1 MDSLIANILLG
12 ISTGYLANKTGIID
26 EKFLKTINEIIYAK
40 ENEIKAKRDTND
52 KLKSDLKVLNK
63 LEKKEK
69 LTQEEKRK
77 LAVSLEALEIKKTGF
92 GEEFKKWKDGKIK
105 YTEYLK
111 SKNQIKEELDV
122 SNLFLETKEKFY
134 AYEKLSKQRSDLLK
148 QQKALSK
155 IRNKTSVQENEY
167 YEVTKNLKSLEMFD
181 IPNIIEEF
189 GISINKLDG
198 DGKKNGKNLRDYL
211 LKSSIENLKQ
221 EKKDLEKNISRYNN
235 KTKGINI
242 RGRNGDKH
250 SKYVSKEE
258 YQSYRQRLSNVDSN
272 LEMYLNMEKND
283 IAELKKAEEKK
294 VDDKN
299 VIKSKKNE
307 EKKVN
312 KNDIEEKYKQE
323 ELKINTD
330 YNEEIIKETERFN
343 KKMEKLLEDGKI
355 NEIEEEKQIH
365 EINLKTIGEKNKEKI
380 LEHQKTKSTASEID
394 IKNIDSKIKMIK
406 TNSEKEKNEKKY
418 NNIQLNI
425 QNSINNAGAGLKN
438 LTSMFQILGNVTGK
452 QSIKDISNVLGTGGS
467 LFDFLNGNEIGK
479 KWLTDTFGSNAI
491 PSLDNFN
498 FGNGIGNII
507 SGALGG
513 GTEGNLG
520 GMIGSGIGTAIS
532 GPVGSIV
539 GGAIGSIGGSIFGSK
554 SKKKKK
560 REERKRKA
568 AQERLQRG
576 LISGQYKWQD
586 VIEAYNEDL
595 LKLGTGSYIDLYD
608 KVSANTDYDNV
619 LSSLNG
625 AKSGSDG
632 VSMTTLKQLMPQ
644 YSEQQIIDWFKSLT
658 GGAVL
663 KGDILSTGE
672 GKYGAIDIGEL
683 AKQVTNANRDLEKT
697 LKTTIKGI
705 INFSADSLAAVVKKG
720 FFGGMEDLGNDIESM
735 LAESLKNAFVNT
747 EMSKALF
754 NGMSDKVSDV
764 VKEMFVKDGN
774 LGIDL
779 ETGDL
784 ENLSLTQYMEL
795 IKKYTEISNEKLEE
809 LFREL
814 GLNMDNLTGS
824 MNNLNK
830 NMSKNIV
837 QGMATNLWRYN
848 LGQNVTSEF
857 NGVFEVEIPIIL
869 GDQLLDKRI
878 IKITSDSI
886 RKARRNKF

>member
-1 MDSLIANILLG
+1 MKEIISEGVLDRDQRDILSNMSLIGNRNITSDLEKEKTTKIFAKKSEEIKLLKKLNSKMKNN
-12 ISTGYLANKTGIID
+12 IQILKNLSS
-26 EKFLKTINEIIYAK
+26 KTILSNEEEKELDKILDEFNIFDKEIADKFKIFKEGNASITEYNDTLEAKKKVLDEDNENLEILETAFNMKNENFAITEQSIEQYEKKELEIINKYNK
-40 ENEIKAKRDTND
+40 E
-52 KLKSDLKVLNK
+52 K
-63 LEKKEK
+63 LEK
-69 LTQEEKRK
+69 
-77 LAVSLEALEIKKTGF
+77 
-92 GEEFKKWKDGKIK
+92 
-105 YTEYLK
+105 
-111 SKNQIKEELDV
+111 
-122 SNLFLETKEKFY
+122 TKVY
-134 AYEKLSKQRSDLLK
+134 
-148 QQKALSK
+148 
-155 IRNKTSVQENEY
+155 
-167 YEVTKNLKSLEMFD
+167 
-181 IPNIIEEF
+181 
-189 GISINKLDG
+189 
-198 DGKKNGKNLRDYL
+198 
-211 LKSSIENLKQ
+211 
-221 EKKDLEKNISRYNN
+221 
-235 KTKGINI
+235 
-242 RGRNGDKH
+242 
-250 SKYVSKEE
+250 
-258 YQSYRQRLSNVDSN
+258 
-272 LEMYLNMEKND
+272 
-283 IAELKKAEEKK
+283 
-294 VDDKN
+294 
-299 VIKSKKNE
+299 
-307 EKKVN
+307 
-312 KNDIEEKYKQE
+312 
-323 ELKINTD
+323 
-330 YNEEIIKETERFN
+330 N
-343 KKMEKLLEDGKI
+343 KKMEELLDEKNTKEAKLTKKNYEMEMKK
-355 NEIEEEKQIH
+355 EEEIH
-365 EINLKTIGEKNKEKI
+365 RMKLRNFQKLNPKI
-380 LEHQKTKSTASEID
+380 AENELF
-394 IKNIDSKIKMIK
+394 KI
-406 TNSEKEKNEKKY
+406 EWAEAEEVKEKN
-418 NNIQLNI
+418 NNIFNQI
-425 QNSINNAGAGLKN
+425 QEKDKENLKIGIKN
-438 LTSMFQILGNVTGK
+438 LSSMFKLVGDITEKDSIKNMSEKIGTLTPEKLEKFFGSKIAKKTLNV
-452 QSIKDISNVLGTGGS
+452 IKDIAPKKLVEIIENKPIPTFEKFQEGQKIGDTVSSFLDGGS
-467 LFDFLNGNEIGK
+467 EGK
-479 KWLTDTFGSNAI
+479 LGS
-491 PSLDNFN
+491 
-498 FGNGIGNII
+498 
-507 SGALGG
+507 
-513 GTEGNLG
+513 
-520 GMIGSGIGTAIS
+520 MIGSGL
-532 GPVGSIV
+532 GSIV
-539 GGAIGSIGGSIFGSK
+539 GGAVGSKVGGVLGSIGGSLLGRK

-644 YSEQQIIDWFKSLT
+644 YNEQQIIDWFKSLT

-747 EMSKALF
+747 EMSKGLF

-830 NMSKNIV
+830 NMSKNTV

-848 LGQNVTSEF
+848 LGQNMTSEF

>member
-1 MDSLIANILLG
+1 
-12 ISTGYLANKTGIID
+12 
-26 EKFLKTINEIIYAK
+26 
-40 ENEIKAKRDTND
+40 
-52 KLKSDLKVLNK
+52 
-63 LEKKEK
+63 
-69 LTQEEKRK
+69 
-77 LAVSLEALEIKKTGF
+77 
-92 GEEFKKWKDGKIK
+92 
-105 YTEYLK
+105 
-111 SKNQIKEELDV
+111 
-122 SNLFLETKEKFY
+122 
-134 AYEKLSKQRSDLLK
+134 
-148 QQKALSK
+148 
-155 IRNKTSVQENEY
+155 
-167 YEVTKNLKSLEMFD
+167 
-181 IPNIIEEF
+181 
-189 GISINKLDG
+189 
-198 DGKKNGKNLRDYL
+198 
-211 LKSSIENLKQ
+211 
-221 EKKDLEKNISRYNN
+221 
-235 KTKGINI
+235 
-242 RGRNGDKH
+242 
-250 SKYVSKEE
+250 
-258 YQSYRQRLSNVDSN
+258 
-272 LEMYLNMEKND
+272 
-283 IAELKKAEEKK
+283 
-294 VDDKN
+294 
-299 VIKSKKNE
+299 
-307 EKKVN
+307 
-312 KNDIEEKYKQE
+312 
-323 ELKINTD
+323 
-330 YNEEIIKETERFN
+330 
-343 KKMEKLLEDGKI
+343 
-355 NEIEEEKQIH
+355 
-365 EINLKTIGEKNKEKI
+365 
-380 LEHQKTKSTASEID
+380 
-394 IKNIDSKIKMIK
+394 
-406 TNSEKEKNEKKY
+406 
-418 NNIQLNI
+418 
-425 QNSINNAGAGLKN
+425 
-438 LTSMFQILGNVTGK
+438 
-452 QSIKDISNVLGTGGS
+452 
-467 LFDFLNGNEIGK
+467 
-479 KWLTDTFGSNAI
+479 
-491 PSLDNFN
+491 
-498 FGNGIGNII
+498 
-507 SGALGG
+507 
-513 GTEGNLG
+513 
-520 GMIGSGIGTAIS
+520 MIGSGL
-532 GPVGSIV
+532 GSIV
-539 GGAIGSIGGSIFGSK
+539 GGAVGSKVGGVLGSIGGSLLGRK

-644 YSEQQIIDWFKSLT
+644 YNEQQIMDWFKSLT

-747 EMSKALF
+747 EMSKGLF

-774 LGIDL
+774 LGINL

-830 NMSKNIV
+830 NMSKNTV

-848 LGQNVTSEF
+848 LGQNMTSEF

>member
-1 MDSLIANILLG
+1 MDPITAKVIADAIISAMIGLAVQESYELAQKKIQEIIEEAEENVKAEKQISIEIEKKLKILNELDKKQVLT
-12 ISTGYLANKTGIID
+12 IKEQKKLNKVLEYFKKADVRLANSYEKFKMKEISYADYLSVKDETKSELDLRNYIID
-26 EKFLKTINEIIYAK
+26 SQEKYLEYEKEYQKLFNENSKYEQKHQLRVTPKLGKKMIGGK
-40 ENEIKAKRDTND
+40 NKAN
-52 KLKSDLKVLNK
+52 
-63 LEKKEK
+63 
-69 LTQEEKRK
+69 
-77 LAVSLEALEIKKTGF
+77 
-92 GEEFKKWKDGKIK
+92 
-105 YTEYLK
+105 
-111 SKNQIKEELDV
+111 IKEEDRKV
-122 SNLFLETKEKFY
+122 VLESIENMKKGEG
-134 AYEKLSKQRSDLLK
+134 SK
-148 QQKALSK
+148 
-155 IRNKTSVQENEY
+155 
-167 YEVTKNLKSLEMFD
+167 
-181 IPNIIEEF
+181 
-189 GISINKLDG
+189 
-198 DGKKNGKNLRDYL
+198 GKNEELERYIKNEKRIKEL
-211 LKSSIENLKQ
+211 ENLKQ
-221 EKKDLEKNISRYNN
+221 TAIKNVEEKNIINN
-235 KTKGINI
+235 IFDNEKEKKIVEKKAKNNI
-242 RGRNGDKH
+242 T
-250 SKYVSKEE
+250 
-258 YQSYRQRLSNVDSN
+258 
-272 LEMYLNMEKND
+272 
-283 IAELKKAEEKK
+283 ELKK
-294 VDDKN
+294 V
-299 VIKSKKNE
+299 E

-312 KNDIEEKYKQE
+312 KNDAEEKYKQE

-343 KKMEKLLEDGKI
+343 KKIKKLLAEKKI
-355 NEIEEEKQIH
+355 NEIKIEKQKH
-365 EINLKTIGEKNKEKI
+365 EINLKKFEDEKIEKLFQHQKNKPGA
-380 LEHQKTKSTASEID
+380 TKID
-394 IKNIDSKIKMIK
+394 IENIDSKLEIIK
-406 TNSEKEKNEKKY
+406 TNSEKEENDKKY
-418 NNIQLNI
+418 NDIQVNI
-425 QNSINNAGAGLKN
+425 QNSINNAGTGLKN
-438 LTSMFQILGNVTGK
+438 LSSMFQMLGEVTGK
-452 QSIKDISNVLGTGGS
+452 QSIKDISNVLGTGSS
-467 LFDFLNGNEIGK
+467 LFEAFKNTSIGAEKLAGFLGDK
-479 KWLTDTFGSNAI
+479 AI
-491 PSLDNFN
+491 PGFENFN
-498 FGNGIGNII
+498 QGMGIGNII

-520 GMIGSGIGTAIS
+520 SMIGSGIGTAV
-532 GPVGSIV
+532 GGLPGSIV
-539 GGAIGSIGGSIFGSK
+539 GGAIGSIGGSLFGSK

-586 VIEAYNEDL
+586 VMEAYNEDL
-595 LKLGTGSYIDLYD
+595 LKLGAGSYIGLYD

-644 YSEQQIIDWFKSLT
+644 YNEQQIIDWFKSLT

-697 LKTTIKGI
+697 LKATIKGI

-720 FFGGMEDLGNDIESM
+720 FFGGIEDLGNDIEGM
-735 LAESLKNAFVNT
+735 LAESLKNAFINT
-747 EMSKALF
+747 EMSKVLF

-764 VKEMFVKDGN
+764 VKEMFVKDSN

-814 GLNMDNLTGS
+814 GLNVDNLTGS

-830 NMSKNIV
+830 NMSKNAV
-837 QGMATNLWRYN
+837 QGMSTNLWKYN
-848 LGQNVTSEF
+848 LGQKVTSEF
-857 NGVFEVEIPIIL
+857 NGIFEIEIPITL

>member
-1 MDSLIANILLG
+1 MKEIISEGVLDREQRDILPNMSLIGNRNITSDLEKEKTTKIFAKKSEEIKLLKKLNSKMKNN
-12 ISTGYLANKTGIID
+12 IQILKNLSS
-26 EKFLKTINEIIYAK
+26 KTILSNEEEKELDKILDEFNIFDKEIADKFKIFKEGNASITEYNDTLEAKKKVLDEDNENLEILETAFNMKNENFAITEQSIEQYEKKELEIINKYNK
-40 ENEIKAKRDTND
+40 E
-52 KLKSDLKVLNK
+52 K
-63 LEKKEK
+63 LEK
-69 LTQEEKRK
+69 
-77 LAVSLEALEIKKTGF
+77 
-92 GEEFKKWKDGKIK
+92 
-105 YTEYLK
+105 
-111 SKNQIKEELDV
+111 
-122 SNLFLETKEKFY
+122 TKVY
-134 AYEKLSKQRSDLLK
+134 
-148 QQKALSK
+148 
-155 IRNKTSVQENEY
+155 
-167 YEVTKNLKSLEMFD
+167 
-181 IPNIIEEF
+181 
-189 GISINKLDG
+189 
-198 DGKKNGKNLRDYL
+198 
-211 LKSSIENLKQ
+211 
-221 EKKDLEKNISRYNN
+221 
-235 KTKGINI
+235 
-242 RGRNGDKH
+242 
-250 SKYVSKEE
+250 
-258 YQSYRQRLSNVDSN
+258 
-272 LEMYLNMEKND
+272 
-283 IAELKKAEEKK
+283 
-294 VDDKN
+294 
-299 VIKSKKNE
+299 
-307 EKKVN
+307 
-312 KNDIEEKYKQE
+312 
-323 ELKINTD
+323 
-330 YNEEIIKETERFN
+330 N
-343 KKMEKLLEDGKI
+343 KKMEELLDEKNTKEAKLTKKNYEMEMKK
-355 NEIEEEKQIH
+355 EEEIH
-365 EINLKTIGEKNKEKI
+365 RMKLRNFQKLNPKI
-380 LEHQKTKSTASEID
+380 TENELF
-394 IKNIDSKIKMIK
+394 KI
-406 TNSEKEKNEKKY
+406 EWAEAEEVKEKN
-418 NNIQLNI
+418 NNIFNQI
-425 QNSINNAGAGLKN
+425 QEKDKENLKIGIKN
-438 LTSMFQILGNVTGK
+438 LSSMFKLVGDITEKDSIKNMSEKIGTLTPEKLEKFFGSKIAKKTLNV
-452 QSIKDISNVLGTGGS
+452 IKDIAPKKLVEIIENKPIPTFEKFQEGQKIGDTVSSFLDGGS
-467 LFDFLNGNEIGK
+467 EGK
-479 KWLTDTFGSNAI
+479 LGS
-491 PSLDNFN
+491 
-498 FGNGIGNII
+498 
-507 SGALGG
+507 
-513 GTEGNLG
+513 
-520 GMIGSGIGTAIS
+520 MIGSGL
-532 GPVGSIV
+532 GSIV
-539 GGAIGSIGGSIFGSK
+539 GGAVGSKVGGVLGSIGGSLLGRK

-644 YSEQQIIDWFKSLT
+644 YNEQQIMDWFKSLT

-747 EMSKALF
+747 EMSKGLF

-830 NMSKNIV
+830 NMSKNTV

-848 LGQNVTSEF
+848 LGQNMTSEF

>member
-1 MDSLIANILLG
+1 MKEIISEGVLDREQRDILPNMSLIGNRNITSDLEKEKTTKIFAKKSEEIKLLKKLNSKMKNN
-12 ISTGYLANKTGIID
+12 IQILKNLSS
-26 EKFLKTINEIIYAK
+26 KTILSNEEEKELDKILDEFNIFDKEIADKFKIFKEGNASITEYNDTLEAKKKVLDEDNENLEILETAFNMKNENFAITEQSIEQYEKKELEIINKYNK
-40 ENEIKAKRDTND
+40 E
-52 KLKSDLKVLNK
+52 K
-63 LEKKEK
+63 LEK
-69 LTQEEKRK
+69 
-77 LAVSLEALEIKKTGF
+77 
-92 GEEFKKWKDGKIK
+92 
-105 YTEYLK
+105 
-111 SKNQIKEELDV
+111 
-122 SNLFLETKEKFY
+122 TKVY
-134 AYEKLSKQRSDLLK
+134 
-148 QQKALSK
+148 
-155 IRNKTSVQENEY
+155 
-167 YEVTKNLKSLEMFD
+167 
-181 IPNIIEEF
+181 
-189 GISINKLDG
+189 
-198 DGKKNGKNLRDYL
+198 
-211 LKSSIENLKQ
+211 
-221 EKKDLEKNISRYNN
+221 
-235 KTKGINI
+235 
-242 RGRNGDKH
+242 
-250 SKYVSKEE
+250 
-258 YQSYRQRLSNVDSN
+258 
-272 LEMYLNMEKND
+272 
-283 IAELKKAEEKK
+283 
-294 VDDKN
+294 
-299 VIKSKKNE
+299 
-307 EKKVN
+307 
-312 KNDIEEKYKQE
+312 
-323 ELKINTD
+323 
-330 YNEEIIKETERFN
+330 N
-343 KKMEKLLEDGKI
+343 KKMEELLDEKNTKEAKLTKKNYEMEMKK
-355 NEIEEEKQIH
+355 EEEIH
-365 EINLKTIGEKNKEKI
+365 RMKLRNFQKLNPKI
-380 LEHQKTKSTASEID
+380 TENELF
-394 IKNIDSKIKMIK
+394 KI
-406 TNSEKEKNEKKY
+406 EWAEAEEVKEKN
-418 NNIQLNI
+418 NNIFNQI
-425 QNSINNAGAGLKN
+425 QEKDKENLKIGIKN
-438 LTSMFQILGNVTGK
+438 LSSMFKLVGDITEKDSIKNMSEKIGTLTPEKLEKFFGSKIAKKTLNV
-452 QSIKDISNVLGTGGS
+452 IKDIAPKKLVEIIENKPIPTFEKFQEGQKIGDTVSSFLDGGS
-467 LFDFLNGNEIGK
+467 EGK
-479 KWLTDTFGSNAI
+479 LGS
-491 PSLDNFN
+491 
-498 FGNGIGNII
+498 
-507 SGALGG
+507 
-513 GTEGNLG
+513 
-520 GMIGSGIGTAIS
+520 MIGSGL
-532 GPVGSIV
+532 GSIV
-539 GGAIGSIGGSIFGSK
+539 GGAVGSKVGGVLGSIGGSLLGRK

-625 AKSGSDG
+625 VKSGSDG

-644 YSEQQIIDWFKSLT
+644 YNEQQIMDWFKSLT

-747 EMSKALF
+747 EMSKGLF

-774 LGIDL
+774 LGINL

-830 NMSKNIV
+830 NMSKNTV

-848 LGQNVTSEF
+848 LGQNMTSEF

>member
-1 MDSLIANILLG
+1 MDLITAKVIADAI
-12 ISTGYLANKTGIID
+12 ISAMIGLAVQESYELAQKKIQ
-26 EKFLKTINEIIYAK
+26 EIIEEAEENVKAEKQISIEIEKNLKILNELDNKQVLTIK
-40 ENEIKAKRDTND
+40 EQK
-52 KLKSDLKVLNK
+52 KLNKVL
-63 LEKKEK
+63 
-69 LTQEEKRK
+69 
-77 LAVSLEALEIKKTGF
+77 
-92 GEEFKKWKDGKIK
+92 
-105 YTEYLK
+105 EYLK
-111 SKNQIKEELDV
+111 KADVRLANSYEKFKMKEISYADYLSQKDETKSKLDLRNYIIDSQEKYLEYEKEYQKLFNENSKYEQKHQLRVTPKLGKKMAGGKNKANIKEEDRKV
-122 SNLFLETKEKFY
+122 VLESIENMKKREG
-134 AYEKLSKQRSDLLK
+134 SK
-148 QQKALSK
+148 
-155 IRNKTSVQENEY
+155 
-167 YEVTKNLKSLEMFD
+167 
-181 IPNIIEEF
+181 
-189 GISINKLDG
+189 
-198 DGKKNGKNLRDYL
+198 GKNEELERYIKNEKRIKEL
-211 LKSSIENLKQ
+211 ENLKQ
-221 EKKDLEKNISRYNN
+221 TAIKDVEEKNIINN
-235 KTKGINI
+235 IFDNEKEKKIVEKKAKNNI
-242 RGRNGDKH
+242 T
-250 SKYVSKEE
+250 
-258 YQSYRQRLSNVDSN
+258 
-272 LEMYLNMEKND
+272 
-283 IAELKKAEEKK
+283 ELKK
-294 VDDKN
+294 V
-299 VIKSKKNE
+299 E

-312 KNDIEEKYKQE
+312 KNDAEEKYKQE
-323 ELKINTD
+323 ELKINVD
-330 YNEEIIKETERFN
+330 YNKKVLEETKEFN
-343 KKMEKLLEDGKI
+343 KKIEKLLAERKM
-355 NEIEEEKQIH
+355 NEIKIEKQKH
-365 EINLKTIGEKNKEKI
+365 EINLKKLEDEKIEKLFQHQKNKPGA
-380 LEHQKTKSTASEID
+380 TKID
-394 IKNIDSKIKMIK
+394 IENIDSKLEIIK
-406 TNSEKEKNEKKY
+406 TNSEKEENDKKY
-418 NNIQLNI
+418 NDIQVNI
-425 QNSINNAGAGLKN
+425 QNSINNAGTGLKN
-438 LTSMFQILGNVTGK
+438 LSSMFQMLGEVTGK
-452 QSIKDISNVLGTGGS
+452 QSIKDISNVLGTGSS
-467 LFDFLNGNEIGK
+467 LFEAFKNTSIGAEKLAGFFGNK
-479 KWLTDTFGSNAI
+479 AI
-491 PSLDNFN
+491 PGFENFN
-498 FGNGIGNII
+498 QGMGIGNII

-520 GMIGSGIGTAIS
+520 SMIGSGIGTAVG

-539 GGAIGSIGGSIFGSK
+539 GGAIGSIGGSLFGSK

-586 VIEAYNEDL
+586 VMEAYNEDL
-595 LKLGTGSYIDLYD
+595 LKLGAGSYINLYD

-644 YSEQQIIDWFKSLT
+644 YNEQQIMDWFKSLT

-720 FFGGMEDLGNDIESM
+720 FFGGIEDLGNDIESM

-830 NMSKNIV
+830 NMSKNTV

-848 LGQNVTSEF
+848 LGQNVASEF

>member
-1 MDSLIANILLG
+1 M
-12 ISTGYLANKTGIID
+12 K
-26 EKFLKTINEIIYAK
+26 EIISEGILDRDQRDILSNMSLMGNRNITSDLEEEKTTKIFAK
-40 ENEIKAKRDTND
+40 KSEEIKLLKKLNSKMKNNIQILKKLGSRTILSNKEEKELDKILDEFNTFDKEIFDKFKSFKEGNTSVVEYNDTLEAK
-52 KLKSDLKVLNK
+52 KKVLDEDNENLEILETAFNMKSENFAITEQSIEQYEKKELEIINKYNREK
-63 LEKKEK
+63 LEK
-69 LTQEEKRK
+69 
-77 LAVSLEALEIKKTGF
+77 
-92 GEEFKKWKDGKIK
+92 
-105 YTEYLK
+105 
-111 SKNQIKEELDV
+111 
-122 SNLFLETKEKFY
+122 TKVY
-134 AYEKLSKQRSDLLK
+134 
-148 QQKALSK
+148 
-155 IRNKTSVQENEY
+155 
-167 YEVTKNLKSLEMFD
+167 
-181 IPNIIEEF
+181 
-189 GISINKLDG
+189 
-198 DGKKNGKNLRDYL
+198 
-211 LKSSIENLKQ
+211 
-221 EKKDLEKNISRYNN
+221 
-235 KTKGINI
+235 
-242 RGRNGDKH
+242 
-250 SKYVSKEE
+250 
-258 YQSYRQRLSNVDSN
+258 
-272 LEMYLNMEKND
+272 
-283 IAELKKAEEKK
+283 
-294 VDDKN
+294 
-299 VIKSKKNE
+299 
-307 EKKVN
+307 
-312 KNDIEEKYKQE
+312 
-323 ELKINTD
+323 
-330 YNEEIIKETERFN
+330 N
-343 KKMEKLLEDGKI
+343 KKMEELLDEKNTKEAKLTKKNYEMEMKK
-355 NEIEEEKQIH
+355 EEEIHRMKLRNFQKLNPKIAENELFKIEWAEAEEAKEKNNNIFNQIQ
-365 EINLKTIGEKNKEKI
+365 EKDKENLKIGIKNLSSMFKLVGDVTEKD
-380 LEHQKTKSTASEID
+380 S
-394 IKNIDSKIKMIK
+394 IKNISEKIGALTPEKLQNFFESKIGKF
-406 TNSEKEKNEKKY
+406 S
-418 NNIQLNI
+418 LN
-425 QNSINNAGAGLKN
+425 A
-438 LTSMFQILGNVTGK
+438 
-452 QSIKDISNVLGTGGS
+452 ISNIAPKKLVEIIKNKPIPTFEKFQEGQKIGDTVSSFLDGGS
-467 LFDFLNGNEIGK
+467 EGK
-479 KWLTDTFGSNAI
+479 LGS
-491 PSLDNFN
+491 
-498 FGNGIGNII
+498 
-507 SGALGG
+507 
-513 GTEGNLG
+513 
-520 GMIGSGIGTAIS
+520 MIGSGL
-532 GPVGSIV
+532 GSIV
-539 GGAIGSIGGSIFGSK
+539 GGAVGSKVGGVLGSIGGSLLGRK

-568 AQERLQRG
+568 AQERLKRG
-576 LISGQYKWQD
+576 LISGQYRWDD
-586 VIEAYNEDL
+586 VVEAYNEDL

-632 VSMTTLKQLMPQ
+632 LSMTTLKQLMPQ
-644 YSEQQIIDWFKSLT
+644 YNEQQIMNWFKSLT

-830 NMSKNIV
+830 NMSKNTV

>member
-1 MDSLIANILLG
+1 MKEIISEGVLDREQRDILPNMSLIGNRNITSDLEKEKTTKIFAKKSEEIKLLKKLNSKMKNN
-12 ISTGYLANKTGIID
+12 IQILKNLSS
-26 EKFLKTINEIIYAK
+26 KTILSNEEEKELDKILNEFNIFDKEIADKFKIFKEGNASITEYNDTLEAKKKVLDEDNENLEILETAFNMKNENFAITEQSIEQYEKKELEIINKYNK
-40 ENEIKAKRDTND
+40 E
-52 KLKSDLKVLNK
+52 K
-63 LEKKEK
+63 LEK
-69 LTQEEKRK
+69 
-77 LAVSLEALEIKKTGF
+77 
-92 GEEFKKWKDGKIK
+92 
-105 YTEYLK
+105 
-111 SKNQIKEELDV
+111 
-122 SNLFLETKEKFY
+122 TKVY
-134 AYEKLSKQRSDLLK
+134 
-148 QQKALSK
+148 
-155 IRNKTSVQENEY
+155 
-167 YEVTKNLKSLEMFD
+167 
-181 IPNIIEEF
+181 
-189 GISINKLDG
+189 
-198 DGKKNGKNLRDYL
+198 
-211 LKSSIENLKQ
+211 
-221 EKKDLEKNISRYNN
+221 
-235 KTKGINI
+235 
-242 RGRNGDKH
+242 
-250 SKYVSKEE
+250 
-258 YQSYRQRLSNVDSN
+258 
-272 LEMYLNMEKND
+272 
-283 IAELKKAEEKK
+283 
-294 VDDKN
+294 
-299 VIKSKKNE
+299 
-307 EKKVN
+307 
-312 KNDIEEKYKQE
+312 
-323 ELKINTD
+323 
-330 YNEEIIKETERFN
+330 N
-343 KKMEKLLEDGKI
+343 KKMEELLDEKNTKEAKLTKKNYEMEMKK
-355 NEIEEEKQIH
+355 EEEIH
-365 EINLKTIGEKNKEKI
+365 RMKLRNFQKLNPKI
-380 LEHQKTKSTASEID
+380 TENELF
-394 IKNIDSKIKMIK
+394 KI
-406 TNSEKEKNEKKY
+406 EWAEAEEVKEKN
-418 NNIQLNI
+418 NNIFNQI
-425 QNSINNAGAGLKN
+425 QEKDKENLKIGIKN
-438 LTSMFQILGNVTGK
+438 LSSMFKLVGDITEKDSIKNMSEKIGTLTPEKLEKFFGSKIAKKTLNV
-452 QSIKDISNVLGTGGS
+452 IKDIAPKKLVEIIENKPIPTFEKFQEGQKIGDTVSSFLDGGS
-467 LFDFLNGNEIGK
+467 EGK
-479 KWLTDTFGSNAI
+479 LGS
-491 PSLDNFN
+491 
-498 FGNGIGNII
+498 
-507 SGALGG
+507 
-513 GTEGNLG
+513 
-520 GMIGSGIGTAIS
+520 MIGSGL
-532 GPVGSIV
+532 GSIV
-539 GGAIGSIGGSIFGSK
+539 GGAVGSKVGGVLGSIGGSLLGRK

-644 YSEQQIIDWFKSLT
+644 YNEQQIMDWFKSLT

-747 EMSKALF
+747 EMSKGLF

-774 LGIDL
+774 LGINL

-830 NMSKNIV
+830 NMSKNTV

-848 LGQNVTSEF
+848 LGQNMTSEF

>member
-1 MDSLIANILLG
+1 MGLGTLISMEAFREALFGAIVGLAVQETYEYAQKEIQKIIEEAEGNIKTEKQ
-12 ISTGYLANKTGIID
+12 ISIEL
-26 EKFLKTINEIIYAK
+26 EKKLKELNELDKKQILTINEQK
-40 ENEIKAKRDTND
+40 
-52 KLKSDLKVLNK
+52 KLNKVL
-63 LEKKEK
+63 
-69 LTQEEKRK
+69 
-77 LAVSLEALEIKKTGF
+77 
-92 GEEFKKWKDGKIK
+92 
-105 YTEYLK
+105 EYLK
-111 SKNQIKEELDV
+111 KTDIKLANSYEKFKMKEISYADYLNAKNETKSELDLRNYLINSQEKYLEYEKEYQKLLSDNSKYEHEHRLQVTPKLGKKMLGGKNRANIKEADRKV
-122 SNLFLETKEKFY
+122 VLESIENMKKREG
-134 AYEKLSKQRSDLLK
+134 SK
-148 QQKALSK
+148 
-155 IRNKTSVQENEY
+155 
-167 YEVTKNLKSLEMFD
+167 
-181 IPNIIEEF
+181 
-189 GISINKLDG
+189 
-198 DGKKNGKNLRDYL
+198 GKNEELERYIKNEKRIKEL
-211 LKSSIENLKQ
+211 ENLKQ
-221 EKKDLEKNISRYNN
+221 TIIKDVEEKNIINN
-235 KTKGINI
+235 TFDN
-242 RGRNGDKH
+242 
-250 SKYVSKEE
+250 
-258 YQSYRQRLSNVDSN
+258 
-272 LEMYLNMEKND
+272 EK
-283 IAELKKAEEKK
+283 EKK
-294 VDDKN
+294 VIEKISN
-299 VIKSKKNE
+299 NKKYNQLA
-307 EKKVN
+307 
-312 KNDIEEKYKQE
+312 IEPIVDLTAEAKYKQE

-330 YNEEIIKETERFN
+330 YNKKNLEETKEFNEKIK
-343 KKMEKLLEDGKI
+343 KLLVERKM
-355 NEIEEEKQIH
+355 NEIKIEKQKH
-365 EINLKTIGEKNKEKI
+365 EINLKKIEDEKTEKLLKHEKNKPGA
-380 LEHQKTKSTASEID
+380 TRID
-394 IKNIDSKIKMIK
+394 IENIDSKLEIIK
-406 TNSEKEKNEKKY
+406 TNSEKEENDKKY
-418 NNIQLNI
+418 NDIQLNI
-425 QNSINNAGAGLKN
+425 QNSITNAGTGLKN
-438 LTSMFQILGNVTGK
+438 LTSMFQMLGDVTGK
-452 QSIKDISNVLGTGGS
+452 QSIKDISNVLGTGSS

-520 GMIGSGIGTAIS
+520 SMIGSGIGTAVG

-568 AQERLQRG
+568 AQERLKRG

-586 VIEAYNEDL
+586 VVEAYNEDL

-632 VSMTTLKQLMPQ
+632 VSITTLKQLMPQ
-644 YSEQQIIDWFKSLT
+644 YNEQQIIDWFKSLT

-720 FFGGMEDLGNDIESM
+720 FFGGIEDIGNDIESM

-830 NMSKNIV
+830 NMSKNTV

-848 LGQNVTSEF
+848 LGQNVASEF

>member
-1 MDSLIANILLG
+1 MEMKKEEEIHRMKLRNFQKLNPKITENELFKIEWAEAEEVKEKNNNIFNQ
-12 ISTGYLANKTGIID
+12 IQ
-26 EKFLKTINEIIYAK
+26 EKDK
-40 ENEIKAKRDTND
+40 ENLKIGIKNLSSMF
-52 KLKSDLKVLNK
+52 KLVGDITEKDSIKNMSEKIGTLTPEK
-63 LEKKEK
+63 LEKFFGSKI
-69 LTQEEKRK
+69 
-77 LAVSLEALEIKKTGF
+77 AKKT
-92 GEEFKKWKDGKIK
+92 
-105 YTEYLK
+105 L
-111 SKNQIKEELDV
+111 
-122 SNLFLETKEKFY
+122 
-134 AYEKLSKQRSDLLK
+134 
-148 QQKALSK
+148 
-155 IRNKTSVQENEY
+155 
-167 YEVTKNLKSLEMFD
+167 
-181 IPNIIEEF
+181 
-189 GISINKLDG
+189 
-198 DGKKNGKNLRDYL
+198 
-211 LKSSIENLKQ
+211 
-221 EKKDLEKNISRYNN
+221 
-235 KTKGINI
+235 
-242 RGRNGDKH
+242 
-250 SKYVSKEE
+250 
-258 YQSYRQRLSNVDSN
+258 
-272 LEMYLNMEKND
+272 
-283 IAELKKAEEKK
+283 
-294 VDDKN
+294 N
-299 VIKSKKNE
+299 VIKDIAPKKL
-307 EKKVN
+307 V
-312 KNDIEEKYKQE
+312 
-323 ELKINTD
+323 
-330 YNEEIIKETERFN
+330 EIIEN
-343 KKMEKLLEDGKI
+343 KPIPTFEKFQEGQKI
-355 NEIEEEKQIH
+355 GDTVSSF
-365 EINLKTIGEKNKEKI
+365 L
-380 LEHQKTKSTASEID
+380 D
-394 IKNIDSKIKMIK
+394 
-406 TNSEKEKNEKKY
+406 
-418 NNIQLNI
+418 
-425 QNSINNAGAGLKN
+425 
-438 LTSMFQILGNVTGK
+438 
-452 QSIKDISNVLGTGGS
+452 GGS
-467 LFDFLNGNEIGK
+467 EGK
-479 KWLTDTFGSNAI
+479 LGS
-491 PSLDNFN
+491 
-498 FGNGIGNII
+498 
-507 SGALGG
+507 
-513 GTEGNLG
+513 
-520 GMIGSGIGTAIS
+520 MIGSGL
-532 GPVGSIV
+532 GSIV
-539 GGAIGSIGGSIFGSK
+539 GGAVGSKVGGVLGSIGGSLLGRK

-644 YSEQQIIDWFKSLT
+644 YNEQQIIDWFKSLT

-747 EMSKALF
+747 EMSKGLF

-830 NMSKNIV
+830 NMSKNTV

-848 LGQNVTSEF
+848 LGQNMTSEF

>member
-1 MDSLIANILLG
+1 MGIEKLVLSILGYIGKDLLTTFYEKERDRLIEELLSEKESYEDIYKKLREEEKKNVEMLEELGKKEVLNPQEEKEMKKILTDL
-12 ISTGYLANKTGIID
+12 YLSDQKLFNAYIDFKNNKITLEDYEKILKATKSNKNKNKIID
-26 EKFLKTINEIIYAK
+26 NNTKIK
-40 ENEIKAKRDTND
+40 E
-52 KLKSDLKVLNK
+52 
-63 LEKKEK
+63 LEKKAEK
-69 LTQEEKRK
+69 NKKKLNYSFYKYDDHGMQITIPFEE
-77 LAVSLEALEIKKTGF
+77 AMAQGF
-92 GEEFKKWKDGKIK
+92 PEEM
-105 YTEYLK
+105 
-111 SKNQIKEELDV
+111 
-122 SNLFLETKEKFY
+122 
-134 AYEKLSKQRSDLLK
+134 LSKQFPSFATEYEEIQKSYREYINDLSEIEKLKKENYNLLK
-148 QQKALSK
+148 NPILNS
-155 IRNKTSVQENEY
+155 
-167 YEVTKNLKSLEMFD
+167 
-181 IPNIIEEF
+181 
-189 GISINKLDG
+189 
-198 DGKKNGKNLRDYL
+198 
-211 LKSSIENLKQ
+211 
-221 EKKDLEKNISRYNN
+221 EKKDELQSLSQSIIEQKNN
-235 KTKGINI
+235 KTEK
-242 RGRNGDKH
+242 
-250 SKYVSKEE
+250 VSNNKKSN
-258 YQSYRQRLSNVDSN
+258 QLSAEPVVD
-272 LEMYLNMEKND
+272 LT
-283 IAELKKAEEKK
+283 AEA
-294 VDDKN
+294 
-299 VIKSKKNE
+299 
-307 EKKVN
+307 
-312 KNDIEEKYKQE
+312 KYKQE

-330 YNEEIIKETERFN
+330 YNEEIIEETERFN
-343 KKMEKLLEDGKI
+343 KKMKKLLEDGKI
-355 NEIEEEKQIH
+355 NEIEKEKQIH
-365 EINLKTIGEKNKEKI
+365 ETNLKTIEEKNKEKI

-418 NNIQLNI
+418 SNIQLNI
-425 QNSINNAGAGLKN
+425 QNSINNTGTGLKN
-438 LTSMFQILGNVTGK
+438 LTSMFQMLGDVTGK
-452 QSIKDISNVLGTGGS
+452 QSIKDISNVLGTGSS

-479 KWLTDTFGSNAI
+479 KWLTDAFGSNAI

-520 GMIGSGIGTAIS
+520 SMIGSGIGTAVG

-586 VIEAYNEDL
+586 VVEAYNEDL

-608 KVSANTDYDNV
+608 KVSANTDYDNI

-644 YSEQQIIDWFKSLT
+644 YNEQQIMDWFKSLT

-697 LKTTIKGI
+697 LKATIKGI

-720 FFGGMEDLGNDIESM
+720 FFGGMEDLGNDIEGM

-754 NGMSDKVSDV
+754 NGMSDKVADV
-764 VKEMFVKDGN
+764 VKEMFVKDSN

-784 ENLSLTQYMEL
+784 ESLSLTQYMEL

-814 GLNMDNLTGS
+814 GLNVDNLTGS

-830 NMSKNIV
+830 NMSKNAV
-837 QGMATNLWRYN
+837 QGMSTNLWKYN
-848 LGQNVTSEF
+848 LGQKVTSEF
-857 NGVFEVEIPIIL
+857 NGTFEIEIPITL

>member
-1 MDSLIANILLG
+1 MDPITAKVIADAIISAMIGLAVQESYELAQKKIQEIIEEAEENVKAEKQISIEIEKKLKILNELDKKQVLT
-12 ISTGYLANKTGIID
+12 IKEQKKLNKVLEYFKKADVRLANSYEKFKMKEISYADYLSVKDETKSELDLRNYIID
-26 EKFLKTINEIIYAK
+26 SQEKYLEYEKEYQKLFNENSKYEQKHQLRVTPKLGKKMIGGK
-40 ENEIKAKRDTND
+40 NKAN
-52 KLKSDLKVLNK
+52 
-63 LEKKEK
+63 
-69 LTQEEKRK
+69 
-77 LAVSLEALEIKKTGF
+77 
-92 GEEFKKWKDGKIK
+92 
-105 YTEYLK
+105 
-111 SKNQIKEELDV
+111 IKEEDRKV
-122 SNLFLETKEKFY
+122 VLESIENMKKREG
-134 AYEKLSKQRSDLLK
+134 SK
-148 QQKALSK
+148 
-155 IRNKTSVQENEY
+155 
-167 YEVTKNLKSLEMFD
+167 
-181 IPNIIEEF
+181 
-189 GISINKLDG
+189 
-198 DGKKNGKNLRDYL
+198 GKNEELERYIKNEKRIKEL
-211 LKSSIENLKQ
+211 ENLKQ
-221 EKKDLEKNISRYNN
+221 TAIKNVEEKNIINN
-235 KTKGINI
+235 IFDNEKEKKIVEKKAKNNI
-242 RGRNGDKH
+242 T
-250 SKYVSKEE
+250 
-258 YQSYRQRLSNVDSN
+258 
-272 LEMYLNMEKND
+272 
-283 IAELKKAEEKK
+283 ELKK
-294 VDDKN
+294 V
-299 VIKSKKNE
+299 E

-312 KNDIEEKYKQE
+312 KNDAEEKYKQE

-343 KKMEKLLEDGKI
+343 KKIKKLLAEKKI
-355 NEIEEEKQIH
+355 NEIKIEKQKH
-365 EINLKTIGEKNKEKI
+365 EINLKKFEDEKIEKLFQHQKNK
-380 LEHQKTKSTASEID
+380 HGATKID
-394 IKNIDSKIKMIK
+394 IENIDSKLEIIK
-406 TNSEKEKNEKKY
+406 TNSEKEENDKKY
-418 NNIQLNI
+418 NDIQVNI
-425 QNSINNAGAGLKN
+425 QNSINNAGTGLKN
-438 LTSMFQILGNVTGK
+438 LSSMFQMLGEVTGK
-452 QSIKDISNVLGTGGS
+452 QSIKDISNVLGTGSS
-467 LFDFLNGNEIGK
+467 LFEAFKNTSIGAEKLAGFLGDK
-479 KWLTDTFGSNAI
+479 AI
-491 PSLDNFN
+491 PGFENFN
-498 FGNGIGNII
+498 QGMGIGNII

-520 GMIGSGIGTAIS
+520 SMIGSGIGTAV
-532 GPVGSIV
+532 GGLPGSIV
-539 GGAIGSIGGSIFGSK
+539 GGAIGSIGGSLFGSK

-586 VIEAYNEDL
+586 VMEAYNEDL
-595 LKLGTGSYIDLYD
+595 LKLGAGSYIGLYD

-644 YSEQQIIDWFKSLT
+644 YNEQQIIDWFKSLT

-697 LKTTIKGI
+697 LKATIKGI

-720 FFGGMEDLGNDIESM
+720 FFGGIEDLGNDIEGM
-735 LAESLKNAFVNT
+735 LAESLKNAFINT
-747 EMSKALF
+747 EMSKVLF

-764 VKEMFVKDGN
+764 VKEMFVKDSN

-814 GLNMDNLTGS
+814 GLNVDNLTGS

-830 NMSKNIV
+830 NMSKNAV
-837 QGMATNLWRYN
+837 QGMSTNLWKYN
-848 LGQNVTSEF
+848 LGQKVTSEF
-857 NGVFEVEIPIIL
+857 NGIFEIEIPITL